1 MTDSIATADVEAAIG
16 DVTHPEIDA
25 TLVDLGM
32 IDAITVE
39 GSEVRIDVAIPM
51 LGIPQAVKEILRD
64 RLASAVAETGGDL
77 TVEFVEMTDEQRTA
91 FFEMEEQHWSGGL
104 DESGDTDATP
114 PF

>member
-25 TLVDLGM
+25 SLVDLGM
-32 IDAITVE
+32 IDALTVE
-39 GSEVRIDVAIPM
+39 GTDVQIDVAIPM

-64 RLASAVAETGGDL
+64 RLATAVAETGGDL
-77 TVEFVEMTDEQRTA
+77 TVTFVEMDDEQRAA
-91 FFEMEEQHWSGGL
+91 FFEMEERHWSGGL
-104 DESGDTDATP
+104 GDSDATP